1 MTQRKFEDC
10 LVLRRRQDS
19 AADITCGIIMTKF
32 DCSKAVLL
40 MLSFALAPA
49 LAQAAPS
56 TMLEK
61 SATYAFGSE
70 VHAFRVPTTD
80 SAGKIKYNDV
90 VIKLTVGATGVIATT
105 AKVAATA
112 SPNPPTSV
120 NIVPGSYKASDGT
133 VCTATNFTLTS
144 GRVQTNFVCIT
155 PVARNWEFSVV
166 TGPISDGH
174 TYLSQLVTAGVDK
187 LADAPT
193 YSWGIATTGNGRVA
207 ACEYFD
213 DGYVVGAKSNG
224 NQLVLS
230 AFYYRSPAT
239 FRCGGTMVKE

>member
-1 MTQRKFEDC
+1 MTQSNRTK
-10 LVLRRRQDS
+10 
-19 AADITCGIIMTKF
+19 AALA
-32 DCSKAVLL
+32 AVI
-40 MLSFALAPA
+40 FALPPTVAV
-49 LAQAAPS
+49 AAPT

-61 SATYAFGSE
+61 SATYAFGNE
-70 VHAFRVPTTD
+70 VRAFRVPTTD

-105 AKVAATA
+105 AKVTATG

-133 VCTATNFTLTS
+133 ICTATNFTLTS
-144 GRVQTNFVCIT
+144 GRVQTNFLCIT

-187 LADAPT
+187 LADAAT
-193 YSWGIATTGNGRVA
+193 YSWGIGTTGNGRVA

-230 AFYYRSPAT
+230 AFYYRSPAA